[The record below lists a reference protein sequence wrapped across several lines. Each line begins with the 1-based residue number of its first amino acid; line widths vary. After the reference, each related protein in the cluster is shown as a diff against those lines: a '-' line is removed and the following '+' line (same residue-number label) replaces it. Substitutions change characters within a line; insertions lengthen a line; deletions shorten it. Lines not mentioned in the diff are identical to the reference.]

1 MSAPARRD
9 AAAKT
14 PQAAVHS
21 DPHDL
26 WQQATRIRQEWLDH
40 ALSTQPADRATAE
53 RSLTALY
60 ARTAR
65 PRPRFVW
72 VESPAAARPLV
83 TGWPT
88 LDQLYEQVRDP
99 RPRRTPPLASDLA
112 MIASRLRGALGA
124 GVTHPDPELSPGRT
138 GRTRQPWPELAPSR
152 ALDSGVPLAVVLHQG
167 IRTALHRSLAHGFYL
182 PVRAALAGGAAV
194 PVCWYGQQDASWI
207 AYYDVLRRLGL
218 AGYGPD
224 ETEHVDA
231 WADLARSCGWW
242 WPGEDVCVVVDR
254 PREVRTEP
262 VVATV
267 HDQIRLLPRGV
278 CYRDGWQPLL
288 SR

>member
-1 MSAPARRD
+1 MSAPTRHD
-9 AAAKT
+9 TAAN
-14 PQAAVHS
+14 
-21 DPHDL
+21 PHDR
-26 WQQATRIRQEWLDH
+26 WQQAIRIRQEWLDH

-53 RSLTALY
+53 RCLTTIY
-60 ARTAR
+60 ARASR
-65 PRPRFVW
+65 PRPRFEW
-72 VESPAAARPLV
+72 VDSPEAARPLI

-88 LDQLYEQVRDP
+88 LDQLHDRIRDP
-99 RPRRTPPLASDLA
+99 RPRGTPPLASDLA

-124 GVTHPDPELSPGRT
+124 GVTHSDPELSPGRT
-138 GRTRQPWPELAPSR
+138 GKTKQPWPELAPSR

-167 IRTALHRSLAHGFYL
+167 IRTALHRSLAHGYYL
-182 PVRAALAGGAAV
+182 PVRAALGRGAPL

-218 AGYGPD
+218 ASHAPD
-224 ETEHVDA
+224 EAEHFDA

-262 VVATV
+262 VAGTA
-267 HDQIRLLPRGV
+267 HDQIRLQPRGV
-278 CYRDGWQPLL
+278 RYRDGWQPLL